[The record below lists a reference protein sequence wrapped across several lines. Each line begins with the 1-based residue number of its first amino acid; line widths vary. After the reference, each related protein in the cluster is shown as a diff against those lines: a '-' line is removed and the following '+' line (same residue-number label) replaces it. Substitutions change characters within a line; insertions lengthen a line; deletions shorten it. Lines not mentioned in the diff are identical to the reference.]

1 MRTVSRPA
9 ASMTFGFIV
18 AGLVALVGLCG
29 LVPLAAAQPLGS
41 EFRVNTYTTSYQG
54 RPRVAADS
62 TGNFVVVW
70 QSSGQDGSGSGV
82 SGPRYSGSGA
92 PQGPECRV
100 NTGTTDQQARPA
112 VATDGAG
119 NFVVVWEDFANAF
132 GGRGIIGQRYSSS
145 GAPQGPEFRVNTYTT
160 YSKQYPAVAADG
172 AGNFVVVWGSFV
184 QDGSGTGVFGQR
196 CTSSGAPPGP
206 HLRGNTY
213 TTGDQ
218 RSPSVAADA
227 AGNFVVVWQS
237 RYQDG

>member
-54 RPRVAADS
+54 RPRVAAD
-62 TGNFVVVW
+62 
-70 QSSGQDGSGSGV
+70 
-82 SGPRYSGSGA
+82 
-92 PQGPECRV
+92 
-100 NTGTTDQQARPA
+100 
-112 VATDGAG
+112 GAG
-119 NFVVVWEDFANAF
+119 NFVVVWGSVVQDGSGTGVF
-132 GGRGIIGQRYSSS
+132 GQRYSSS
-145 GAPQGPEFRVNTYTT
+145 GAPQGPEFRV
-160 YSKQYPAVAADG
+160 
-172 AGNFVVVWGSFV
+172 
-184 QDGSGTGVFGQR
+184 
-196 CTSSGAPPGP
+196 
-206 HLRGNTY
+206 NTY

-237 RYQDG
+237 RY

>member
-82 SGPRYSGSGA
+82 
-92 PQGPECRV
+92 
-100 NTGTTDQQARPA
+100 
-112 VATDGAG
+112 
-119 NFVVVWEDFANAF
+119 F
-132 GGRGIIGQRYSSS
+132 GQRYSSS

-160 YSKQYPAVAADG
+160 SSQDRQGVAYDE
-172 AGNFVVVWGSFV
+172 
-184 QDGSGTGVFGQR
+184 
-196 CTSSGAPPGP
+196 
-206 HLRGNTY
+206 
-213 TTGDQ
+213 
-218 RSPSVAADA
+218 
-227 AGNFVVVWQS
+227 AGNFVVVWQDLS
-237 RYQDG
+237 NAFGANGVFGQRYASSGAPQGPEFLVNTYTTSFQNYPAVAADSTGDFVVVWQSYQDGSATGIFGQRYASSGAPQGAEFRVNTYTTSS